1 MAGMKLAKRIGEAMP
16 KEFDVQEIEPGA
28 DADTDDG
35 LLNYIRANAD
45 TAFHFCGSAR
55 MGTDDMAVV
64 DPQLRVRGVDR
75 LRVIDASV
83 MPTVS
88 SGNINP
94 AVLMI
99 GEKGADL
106 VKGRAT
112 PAAGGPSSG
121 ADMSSHDGLLSS
133 RVRDIVSDVRA
144 LLKLPRR

>member
-1 MAGMKLAKRIGEAMP
+1 
-16 KEFDVQEIEPGA
+16 
-28 DADTDDG
+28 
-35 LLNYIRANAD
+35 
-45 TAFHFCGSAR
+45 

-83 MPTVS
+83 MPTVA

-106 VKGRAT
+106 VKGRIEPPHVLTAT
-112 PAAGGPSSG
+112 GAEAAAG
-121 ADMSSHDGLLSS
+121 DGLLPS
-133 RVRDIVSDVRA
+133 RMRYVLSDVRA
-144 LLKLPRR
+144 LPDLPGSKAPGGSASSRRSGSRAGAVRRI